1 MKSVKPILKSLSDKG
16 FSHLKVELE
25 AQLNRSYRYTCHT
38 EPCASCT
45 SGIIRCTSCNDTG
58 AVTSERP
65 GLSSHLLL
73 ECAACL
79 GRGHFTC
86 QSCQGSSIVRTR
98 TGHDWS
104 SASYCQSWI
113 LENVSP
119 AARAALNYAK
129 FYYDGSVDSEMTF
142 TLPIGKGEHIV
153 EFIEAFKKMSEEIG
167 SGIDTDGAGMHIAV
181 MKRGCRGKYP
191 VTTTSLDGDKLDN
204 FITEVTKLM
213 PAMFLL
219 ASASDKSRP
228 YRYRIPRIS
237 NDKYSA
243 IHILRGCLEFRL
255 FETCYERP
263 TAVYEFLGVM
273 DRALEFYHDPSKK
286 VERIGVDYPFI
297 AKKGTS
303 KFVETVEQVRVIK
316 KQLKYVVPKD
326 TTIKEIQLTRGVKVS
341 IGELNKKEKER
352 LGELRRLFQEHVRA
366 YTVALERPLSQREKA
381 ILREIRQENRT
392 YNFGMTEQQMKAR
405 AMGISLPIL
414 NEEEFIRQNTPR
426 LSADIKVRT

>member
-1 MKSVKPILKSLSDKG
+1 MKSVKPILKSLRDKG

-25 AQLNRSYRYTCHT
+25 AQLNRSDRYTYHT
-38 EPCASCT
+38 EPCTACT
-45 SGIIRCTSCNDTG
+45 SGIIRCTSCSDTG
-58 AVTSERP
+58 AVVNARP
-65 GLSSHLLL
+65 GLSEPTLI
-73 ECAACL
+73 ECTACL

-86 QSCQGSSIVRTR
+86 QNCQGSSIVRTR
-98 TGHDWS
+98 TGHQWS
-104 SASYCQSWI
+104 SKSYCQSWI

-119 AARAALNYAK
+119 AARAALNYCK

-142 TLPIGKGEHIV
+142 TLPTGKGEYIV
-153 EFIEAFKKMSEEIG
+153 EFIEAFKKMSQEIG
-167 SGIDTDGAGMHIAV
+167 SGMDTDGAGMHIAV
-181 MKRGCRGKYP
+181 MKNGCRGKYP
-191 VTTTSLDGDKLDN
+191 VTTTTLESPKLDN
-204 FITEVTKLM
+204 FIREVTKLM

-228 YRYRIPRIS
+228 YRYRMPQIS
-237 NDKYSA
+237 NSKYSA
-243 IHILRGCLEFRL
+243 IHVLSGCLEFRL

-263 TAVYEFLGVM
+263 TAVYEFLGVI

-286 VERIGVDYPFI
+286 VERIGIDYPFI

-341 IGELNKKEKER
+341 LGELNKKEKER

-366 YTVALERPLSQREKA
+366 YTVALERPLSQREEA
-381 ILREIRQENRT
+381 ILREVRQENRT

-405 AMGISLPIL
+405 VMGISLPNL
-414 NEEEFIRQNTPR
+414 NEEGFIRQNTPR